1 MPIAV
6 LVVQSCVS
14 QKGGAMAK
22 FRKHSISEVLGGD
35 VFAHGG
41 VWRQIPL
48 MLLILFYGIILVT
61 GRYYVESLSKEKER
75 LMQRVEYLREHR
87 IMMQKDYQHSAKVS
101 QIANRMEER
110 GIGLTSGPP
119 YEL

>member
-1 MPIAV
+1 
-6 LVVQSCVS
+6 
-14 QKGGAMAK
+14 MAK
-22 FRKHSISEVLGGD
+22 FRLRSVGDVLGGD
-35 VFAHGG
+35 VFARGG

-48 MLLILFYGIILVT
+48 MLLILLYGIILVM

-75 LMQRVEYLREHR
+75 LTQRVEYLREHR
-87 IMMQKDYQHSAKVS
+87 IMMQKGYQQSAKVS
-101 QIANRMEER
+101 QVAEKMEEQ